1 MMMITMDLL
10 NKAKVPMELLAANEA
25 TMVKE
30 DKATSPRTPCGVEPE
45 TMAPPIMDPTNSSLA
60 ITIGIKDPLVADLGE
75 TMTETM
81 TVTTPWLVA
90 VVADLA
96 MEV

>member
-10 NKAKVPMELLAANEA
+10 NKAKVPMELLVNEA
-25 TMVKE
+25 TMVLE
-30 DKATSPRTPCGVEPE
+30 AKASLQTVCGVEPE
-45 TMAPPIMDPTNSSLA
+45 TMVPPIMDPANSSLA
-60 ITIGIKDPLVADLGE
+60 ITIGIIPEDHPLVADPGE
-75 TMTETM
+75 IMTATIAL
-81 TVTTPWLVA
+81 TPWLVA

>member
-1 MMMITMDLL
+1 MMITMDLL
-10 NKAKVPMELLAANEA
+10 NKAKVPMELLVNEA
-25 TMVKE
+25 TMVLE
-30 DKATSPRTPCGVEPE
+30 AKASLQTVCGVEPE